1 MMDNSAPFS
10 TRPMALIYRGKSV
23 QINRATSR
31 PSGMNMLQQQEKF
44 ERFVQE
50 YNNERPHQAI
60 EMKRPADLYQP
71 SERQYTGVPPVYYP
85 FHDKTVT
92 ITACGRICV
101 GRKKIHLSTVLA
113 GHDVGIKQVDE
124 RIWLVS
130 FMNYDLGYFDLDSCR
145 VEPIDNPFGP
155 RVLTMSQE

>member
-1 MMDNSAPFS
+1 M
-10 TRPMALIYRGKSV
+10 
-23 QINRATSR
+23 
-31 PSGMNMLQQQEKF
+31 
-44 ERFVQE
+44 
-50 YNNERPHQAI
+50 
-60 EMKRPADLYQP
+60 
-71 SERQYTGVPPVYYP
+71 YYP

-124 RIWLVS
+124 RVWLVS